1 MIGQTI
7 SHYQSMLVRLI
18 LVRGFFLPLLC
29 LIASPSLVIAQTEGV
44 ERIEVSVSAGWSRL
58 SDQQG
63 FLGTDTD
70 ISGGFA
76 FFVTDRI
83 AVGMEVNHTKHTGVL
98 PLQDQNRRSSGQAT
112 VVSGNVKYQF
122 GNPSVSGLNPYL
134 VAGVGM
140 LRLKR
145 SDRLVRSV
153 ATPCF
158 LCLGGPSFREETLSR
173 NDFRRTEIA
182 FNVGGGIDVKLA
194 TLGIDHGIADRLSVR
209 PDFRLFV
216 ASSERM
222 IRSSVALVY
231 RW

>member
-1 MIGQTI
+1 MPDCVPIAGD
-7 SHYQSMLVRLI
+7 RADG
-18 LVRGFFLPLLC
+18 GFC
-29 LIASPSLVIAQTEGV
+29 
-44 ERIEVSVSAGWSRL
+44 AGWSRL

-98 PLQDQNRRSSGQAT
+98 PLQDQNRRSNGQAT
-112 VVSGNVKYQF
+112 VVSGNVKYRF

-153 ATPCF
+153 KTPCVL
-158 LCLGGPSFREETLSR
+158 LCLGVPSFREETLSR
-173 NDFRRTEIA
+173 NDFRRAEIA
-182 FNVGGGIDVKLA
+182 FNVGGGIDFKLA
-194 TLGIDHGIADRLSVR
+194 TLGIDMALRTGS
-209 PDFRLFV
+209 LFGRISDCSWLPANV
-216 ASSERM
+216 
-222 IRSSVALVY
+222 
-231 RW
+231 